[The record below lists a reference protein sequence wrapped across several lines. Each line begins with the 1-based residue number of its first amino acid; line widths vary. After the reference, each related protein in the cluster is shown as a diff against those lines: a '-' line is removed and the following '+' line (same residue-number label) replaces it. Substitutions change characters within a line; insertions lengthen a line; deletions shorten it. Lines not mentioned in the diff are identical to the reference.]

1 MLKQV
6 LCVAVLAILASTAS
20 AQQWG
25 NLSGT
30 FLFKGT
36 PSAPKKITPNKDEAV
51 CGKHE
56 LVDESLV
63 VNKDNKGIANVVV
76 FLADTGKPKIHPDY
90 DKPELAKAE
99 VKLDNENCR
108 FEPHVVGLRTGQ
120 TLIVGNKDP
129 VGHNTKADF
138 FNNTPFND
146 LIPAGGSIKKSFT
159 KAETQPS
166 PISCS
171 IHPWMNAY
179 LLIREDPYFAVSD
192 KDGKIEIK
200 NLPTGEHTF
209 VVWNGKY
216 VANPTVDGKAVTWA
230 RGRVKINIKAGDN
243 SLGKVEIAGN

>member
-1 MLKQV
+1 MLKR
-6 LCVAVLAILASTAS
+6 LFGAALFAALASTAS

-25 NLSGT
+25 DLTAT
-30 FLFKGT
+30 FAFKGT
-36 PSAPKKITPNKDEAV
+36 PPAAKKITPNKDEAV
-51 CGKHE
+51 CGKHDIFE
-56 LVDESLV
+56 ENLV

-90 DKPELAKAE
+90 DKPEQAKAE

-108 FEPHVVGLRTGQ
+108 FEPHIVGLRTGQ

-166 PISCS
+166 PVSCS

-216 VANPTVDGKAVTWA
+216 VANPTVDGKAATWA
-230 RGRVKINIKAGDN
+230 RGRVKINIKAGSN
-243 SLGKVEIAGN
+243 SLGKVEIGQ